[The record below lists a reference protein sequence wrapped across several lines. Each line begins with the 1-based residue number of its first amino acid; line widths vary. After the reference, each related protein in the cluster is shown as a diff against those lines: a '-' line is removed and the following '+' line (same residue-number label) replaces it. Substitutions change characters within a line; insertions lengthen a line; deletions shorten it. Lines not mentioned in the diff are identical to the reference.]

1 MSLEEYT
8 GELSDTTL
16 QKFGNDTSMM
26 ETLLGVPAAA
36 IVDTGVTV
44 WNSVTPE
51 KYNYDTHDV
60 LLGMNE
66 NLATIYNE
74 NEGVVKGLSFVA
86 GIVAPAGAALKG
98 MSMLRSGVK
107 GASWFSTAGQTQRLA
122 GIKTAY

>member
-1 MSLEEYT
+1 MMSLEEYT

-98 MSMLRSGVK
+98 
-107 GASWFSTAGQTQRLA
+107 
-122 GIKTAY
+122 